1 MKSLKNIC
9 LILGV
14 FFMLSI
20 SCFGTEVNQQQIY
33 ISKVIINAPWG
44 QKPGEF
50 GVDDPYARNP
60 KAIGLGPVM
69 GPSTF
74 TVAPNGDIYIVDMFN
89 YRVQRFTQD
98 GAFVSTFS
106 LLESRSAG
114 GEDISV
120 DANGN
125 IYLLYLGPA
134 VVRKF
139 DSNGNL
145 LKIIFMFNHED
156 KDAEGMSC
164 GGGSTH
170 LYCDNFGRLFLSYY
184 KWNERTQTIFQF
196 GTTTTEFSQDQQK
209 ATLRKGSASMSG
221 IVLNKDQIF
230 QYIDGKMFTVDNS
243 NKAITGYNFSGTY
256 SFLDV
261 DGSGNAY
268 MTYYNRDTDMYSVR
282 KQTPDGKIISTFEWK
297 FTNYAYHNLNK
308 PLTIDAQGNVYVFDS
323 TKEGITITKWSP
335 VGAGK

>member
-1 MKSLKNIC
+1 MKFYSKIIIL
-9 LILGV
+9 LILFLILQV
-14 FFMLSI
+14 LAFCSDNTPHQTYI
-20 SCFGTEVNQQQIY
+20 PQI
-33 ISKVIINAPWG
+33 ILNEPWG

-50 GVDDPYARNP
+50 GIDDPYARNP
-60 KAIGLGPVM
+60 KAIGQGPVM

-98 GAFVSTFS
+98 GAFVSSFS
-106 LLESRSAG
+106 LLETRSAG

-156 KDAEGMSC
+156 EDAEGMNT
-164 GGGSTH
+164 GGGPTKIF
-170 LYCDNFGRLFLSYY
+170 CDKSGRLFLQYRSEKY
-184 KWNERTQTIFQF
+184 RDFRIFQF
-196 GTTTTEFSQDQQK
+196 GTDVTDFTPEQQK
-209 ATLRKGSASMSG
+209 ATLRRGFAGGSG
-221 IVLNKDQIF
+221 IILKKEQIF

-243 NKAITGYNFSGTY
+243 NKAIRGYNFSGTY

-268 MTYYNRDTDMYSVR
+268 MTYYNMDTDIYSIK
-282 KQTPDGKIISTFEWK
+282 KQTPDGKIICTFEWK
-297 FTNYAYHNLNK
+297 FTNYAHHNLNK
-308 PLTIDAQGNVYVFDS
+308 PLIVDAQGNVYVFDS

-335 VGAGK
+335 VGTGK